1 MKLNVILHQVDT
13 NLHQPPMYQECVLQ
27 ELIVLMALHLVFK
40 QVIGGMLQLD
50 QVINF
55 LINKT
60 VHGILAYTAILMAQ
74 NQLKL
79 LLHSN

>member
-1 MKLNVILHQVDT
+1 MKLNAILHQEVT
-13 NLHQPPMYQECVLQ
+13 NLHHPPMYQECVLQ
-27 ELIVLMALHLVFK
+27 ELTVLQVLHLVFK
-40 QVIGGMLQLD
+40 QVVGGMLQLD

-60 VHGILAYTAILMAQ
+60 VHGILAYTAILMVQ

-79 LLHSN
+79 L